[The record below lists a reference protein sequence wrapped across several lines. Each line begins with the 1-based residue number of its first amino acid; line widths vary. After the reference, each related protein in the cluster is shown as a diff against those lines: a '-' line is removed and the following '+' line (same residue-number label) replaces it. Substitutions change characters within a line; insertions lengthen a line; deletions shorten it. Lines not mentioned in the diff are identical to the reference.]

1 VDRITSRS
9 WWDELFPGTELRHIA
24 WGTTCAVLLLGSGS
38 GCHAVERLIVGP
50 RVDNEHPTPLR
61 LIWHTR
67 TEATPDKY
75 WFGQPALDNGKL
87 FVEDANRVAAFDAV
101 TGRALW
107 ARPVRIG
114 PVPVAQAVLARGG
127 RVYIAE
133 VDSIL
138 AMDAA
143 DGHTLWNVRPDS
155 QAAGAF
161 PAVDDDALYAGQRGI
176 PTVYAI
182 AVADGRLLWKTT
194 VGQGWTFPA
203 HVMGITGSGDTVY
216 VNVWRFLTL
225 NGYLSQGVLV
235 ALDRRN
241 GSEIWRYES
250 PDTASGFHFPP
261 AVSGRFIVVSDPQG
275 GRTLGLDRFT
285 KQLLWTVPH
294 HTNSTPVIVGDTVFG
309 ASNDLYAWAARLST
323 GALLWQ
329 KKTGGSFFA
338 STYCAGGVIANQ
350 GMVQRLDA
358 ADGAY
363 TGAFNVQLDVE
374 GTYTSAFVADGSSV
388 YFTGQGGVYAVAC
401 RP

>member
-1 VDRITSRS
+1 VKSKPLGRVASAATYA
-9 WWDELFPGTELRHIA
+9 LF
-24 WGTTCAVLLLGSGS
+24 LLGSCS
-38 GCHAVERLIVGP
+38 GCHGIERLIVGP
-50 RVDNEHPTPLR
+50 RVDNEHPTSLR
-61 LIWHTR
+61 LIWHTA
-67 TEATPDKY
+67 TEATPERY

-87 FVEDANRVAAFDAV
+87 FVEDANKVAAFDAV

-107 ARPVRIG
+107 ARPVRVG
-114 PVPVAQAVLARGG
+114 AVPAAEAVLARGG

-182 AVADGRLLWKTT
+182 AVGDGRLLWKKN
-194 VGQGWTFPA
+194 VGQGWTFPG
-203 HVMGITGSGDTVY
+203 HVMGLATSGDTVY
-216 VNVWRFLTL
+216 VNVWRFLAL
-225 NGYLSQGVLV
+225 NGYKSQGVLI
-235 ALDRRN
+235 ALNKSD
-241 GSEIWRYES
+241 GSELWRYEA
-250 PDTASGFHFPP
+250 PDTASGFHYPP
-261 AVSGRFIVVSDPQG
+261 GVSGRSIAVSDPQG

-358 ADGAY
+358 ASGAY
-363 TGAFNVQLDVE
+363 TGAFNVHLDEE
-374 GTYTSAFVADGSSV
+374 GTYTSAFVADGTRV
-388 YFTGQGGVYAVAC
+388 YFTGQGGVYAIAC